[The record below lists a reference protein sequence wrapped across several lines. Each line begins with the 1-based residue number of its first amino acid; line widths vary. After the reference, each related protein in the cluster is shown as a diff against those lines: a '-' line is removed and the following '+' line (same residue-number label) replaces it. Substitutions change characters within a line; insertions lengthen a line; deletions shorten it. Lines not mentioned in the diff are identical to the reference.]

1 MKKSYLYLFI
11 AMLILAGMAGTVQ
24 ASLVSYTFIGYID
37 DGYRQGDYGTG
48 SFTYDPNLLS
58 GGVEILIPTDGIT
71 VTFSF
76 DGQLFSK
83 NNDFEFDEFPIIE
96 FEDFE
101 PVYLDY
107 LLVNGV
113 NGVAFNDNN
122 LLDIST
128 SDLMPSSA
136 GYDFETVLTA
146 APVPI
151 PGAVWLLGSGI
162 IGIAGLRRR
171 YNR

>member
-11 AMLILAGMAGTVQ
+11 AMLILAGMAGMAQ

-48 SFTYDPNLLS
+48 SFSYDPTLLS
-58 GGVEILIPTDGIT
+58 GGVESLDPADEIT

-76 DGQLFSK
+76 DGQLFSQT
-83 NNDFEFDEFPIIE
+83 DDSEFDEFPIIE
-96 FEDFE
+96 FDDFE
-101 PVYLDY
+101 PVYLDF
-107 LLVNGV
+107 LLVNGI
-113 NGVAFNDNN
+113 NGVGFNDNN

-128 SDLMPSSA
+128 SDLIASNA
-136 GYDFETVLTA
+136 GYDFKTVLTA
-146 APVPI
+146 TPVPI